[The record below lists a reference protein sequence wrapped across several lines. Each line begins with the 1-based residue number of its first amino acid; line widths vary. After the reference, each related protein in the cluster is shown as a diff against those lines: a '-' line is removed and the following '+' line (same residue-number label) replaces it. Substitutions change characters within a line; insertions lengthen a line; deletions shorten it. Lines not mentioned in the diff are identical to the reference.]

1 MLNISQFAKE
11 CGTTVKTIRHY
22 DNIGLLNA
30 DYTSEESGYR
40 YYRRTSVI
48 KYHQIVKLKQSGFTL
63 KEIKENFS
71 DYNVGGNLSHIEQK
85 MFLLKKQQEIC
96 ENMKKEYERIMEESK
111 MFIVSTVSEKISIIS
126 KDSGEQIVFAAN
138 PDIVIECA
146 KLLDRSLNE
155 EQFIVISFD
164 DLRQAVTGRTAFS
177 MGNCY
182 SPGFDISDFD
192 NIEISREDETTSA
205 MIMFFEASPDASPAK
220 IADAMDSFFMS
231 FPEDVD
237 VLFSANLEHSEC
249 GLNLQ
254 WICLK

>member
-30 DYTSEESGYR
+30 DYISEESGYR

-96 ENMKKEYERIMEESK
+96 ENMKKYRTTMEQEIARHNLLK
-111 MFIVSTVSEKISIIS
+111 YCELDTYAMVKIW
-126 KDSGEQIVFAAN
+126 Q
-138 PDIVIECA
+138 
-146 KLLDRSLNE
+146 KLKELCE
-155 EQFIVISFD
+155 
-164 DLRQAVTGRTAFS
+164 
-177 MGNCY
+177 
-182 SPGFDISDFD
+182 
-192 NIEISREDETTSA
+192 
-205 MIMFFEASPDASPAK
+205 
-220 IADAMDSFFMS
+220 
-231 FPEDVD
+231 
-237 VLFSANLEHSEC
+237 
-249 GLNLQ
+249 
-254 WICLK
+254 